1 MSLVS
6 TRTSRLSIMEES
18 ALAAAC
24 GVLDIYRATSEMHIV
39 TTRICKQ
46 PNTEENPTGGAFER
60 NYLHSCSGLNYPAA
74 VSTTRHIV

>member
-24 GVLDIYRATSEMHIV
+24 GVLDMYRATSEMHIV
-39 TTRICKQ
+39 TIRIYKRS
-46 PNTEENPTGGAFER
+46 NTEEIPT
-60 NYLHSCSGLNYPAA
+60 SG
-74 VSTTRHIV
+74 V